1 MVNGYSGF
9 FPPSYQALAPE
20 LIAFPRFNTVETLR
34 RRGVTHVTV
43 NCGLGYPN
51 CAETAR
57 LVWESKDLRLI
68 ADTLWQGGPVQ
79 LYELV
84 RSEKSEVGSQK

>member
-1 MVNGYSGF
+1 M
-9 FPPSYQALAPE
+9 
-20 LIAFPRFNTVETLR
+20 AFPRGDTVDVLR

-51 CAETAR
+51 CQETAS
-57 LVWESKDLRLI
+57 LMWQSMELRLI

-79 LYELV
+79 LYELIG
-84 RSEKSEVGSQK
+84 R

>member
-1 MVNGYSGF
+1 M
-9 FPPSYQALAPE
+9 
-20 LIAFPRFNTVETLR
+20 AFPRGDSAATLR

-51 CAETAR
+51 CGDTVR
-57 LVWESKDLRLI
+57 LMSQSKDLRLI

-79 LYELV
+79 LYELIP
-84 RSEKSEVGSQK
+84 R